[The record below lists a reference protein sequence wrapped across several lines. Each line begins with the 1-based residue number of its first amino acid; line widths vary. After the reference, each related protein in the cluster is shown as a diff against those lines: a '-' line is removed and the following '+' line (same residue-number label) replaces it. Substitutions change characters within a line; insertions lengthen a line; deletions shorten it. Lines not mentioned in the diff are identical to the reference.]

1 MEDVD
6 VPPRYERSWVHL
18 KKSVCTLLLL
28 RPRLGQNIG
37 AKDAE
42 IEVKGVQGQSG
53 GRPSQS
59 TRKNFSYLRIP
70 RIKIA
75 VQLSPLYEVIV
86 DIPKL

>member
-1 MEDVD
+1 MEMEEVD

-59 TRKNFSYLRIP
+59 TRKSSP
-70 RIKIA
+70 SAECQEKKA
-75 VQLSPLYEVIV
+75 VQRGHCVEQRLF
-86 DIPKL
+86 